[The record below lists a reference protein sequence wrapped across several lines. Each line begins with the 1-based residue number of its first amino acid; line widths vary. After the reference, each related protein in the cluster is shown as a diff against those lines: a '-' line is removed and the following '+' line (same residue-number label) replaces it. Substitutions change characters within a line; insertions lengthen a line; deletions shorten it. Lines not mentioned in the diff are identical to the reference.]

1 MEDMSWKKYM
11 EYDQTDIMEVMGE
24 ASSPDDTLITLDSR
38 GKKVTGKPEKGRVMS
53 YRLCIYILT
62 IWEGRGGEV
71 LCLAVKGD

>member
-1 MEDMSWKKYM
+1 M

-38 GKKVTGKPEKGRVMS
+38 GKKRGKPEKGRVMS
-53 YRLCIYILT
+53 YQHLYSNHLR
-62 IWEGRGGEV
+62 RQGGEV

>member
-1 MEDMSWKKYM
+1 M
-11 EYDQTDIMEVMGE
+11 EYDQTDITEVMGE

-62 IWEGRGGEV
+62 I
-71 LCLAVKGD
+71 